1 MCVETEIRKSLDK
14 SAIVET
20 IFFTHRRRNEM
31 NKALKSM
38 IVLKFGTQ
46 DDFAARIG
54 VSRSFVSNVI
64 RGRRKLSFEEKVLWA
79 AILGCDYYEIFPE
92 ERN

>member
-1 MCVETEIRKSLDK
+1 
-14 SAIVET
+14 
-20 IFFTHRRRNEM
+20 M
-31 NKALKSM
+31 NKALKSK

-64 RGRRKLSFEEKVLWA
+64 RGRRKLSFEKKILWTVV
-79 AILGCDYYEIFPE
+79 LGCSLDEIFPIDHE
-92 ERN
+92 DSETNSSESKK

>member
-1 MCVETEIRKSLDK
+1 
-14 SAIVET
+14 
-20 IFFTHRRRNEM
+20 M

-64 RGRRKLSFEEKVLWA
+64 RGRRKLSLQKKILWTVA
-79 AILGCDYYEIFPE
+79 LGCSLDEIFPNE
-92 ERN
+92 SEI